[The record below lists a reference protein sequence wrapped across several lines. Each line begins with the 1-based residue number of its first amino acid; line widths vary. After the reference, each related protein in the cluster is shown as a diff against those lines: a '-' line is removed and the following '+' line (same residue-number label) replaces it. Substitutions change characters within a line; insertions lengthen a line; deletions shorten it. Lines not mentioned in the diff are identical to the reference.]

1 MLQDNGLL
9 IEVEYGM
16 KLNMKKYRI
25 LTSMKYVLL
34 FIFLTLHSGLFGQ
47 ERFFYLDLC
56 ENFLSENDYT
66 IKRISKDNPQK
77 RFTYLISDYYKNGQ
91 LFTTGIAKS
100 KNGRIKD
107 GEFIYYY
114 SNGTR
119 MASGSLVKDA
129 RVGKWQYWDS
139 TGREIDK
146 ANLIDSFQKISF
158 SIEGNFFEGK
168 CLCYVREADWIEK
181 MKSSEKPELKLYE
194 DGNRIAENGI
204 YYFPE
209 DTASY
214 KGGYKKL
221 YEFLQEDLTYPF
233 ITRLK
238 GMHGKVFVRFI
249 ITSQGEIEDP
259 QFLVTLDKA
268 TEKRILKSLFST
280 KGNWIPGKYNGKNV
294 STRLILPIVF
304 QFR

>member
-100 KNGRIKD
+100 KNGRIRMVSL
-107 GEFIYYY
+107 FIVTQT
-114 SNGTR
+114 GTR

-221 YEFLQEDLTYPF
+221 SFLSD
-233 ITRLK
+233 
-238 GMHGKVFVRFI
+238 
-249 ITSQGEIEDP
+249 
-259 QFLVTLDKA
+259 
-268 TEKRILKSLFST
+268 
-280 KGNWIPGKYNGKNV
+280 
-294 STRLILPIVF
+294 
-304 QFR
+304 